1 MRLTSLCV
9 SQPPP
14 VSGSEPACP
23 PPPALACGLPLQAGE
38 LDVTKRS
45 DTMIRDDRIM
55 WILGGEQAMPL
66 TGAFTQLLR
75 STGPLH
81 PRSEGPG

>member
-1 MRLTSLCV
+1 
-9 SQPPP
+9 
-14 VSGSEPACP
+14 
-23 PPPALACGLPLQAGE
+23 
-38 LDVTKRS
+38 
-45 DTMIRDDRIM
+45 MIRDDRIM